1 MLMKILIDSYRC
13 MWANKHHTVKLFS
26 VYWKCHPTS
35 QILIY
40 IIFIICPHLFCFS
53 VVSSSWSEME
63 APFPGTRSTSSF
75 RFGFDA
81 PSGCRNDE
89 ILKPLPAVTK
99 KITLQI
105 RTRTHSYKYDI
116 SVAMI
121 SMLFIYVFIY
131 LFIYLLIISCKHHT
145 QALLHVQAFGI

>member
-1 MLMKILIDSYRC
+1 
-13 MWANKHHTVKLFS
+13 MWANKHYAVKLFP
-26 VYWKCHPTS
+26 VYWKYHPTT

-40 IIFIICPHLFCFS
+40 IIFIICSHLFCFS

-99 KITLQI
+99 KKKNNLKNQNMQTFL
-105 RTRTHSYKYDI
+105 
-116 SVAMI
+116 
-121 SMLFIYVFIY
+121 
-131 LFIYLLIISCKHHT
+131 
-145 QALLHVQAFGI
+145 

>member
-1 MLMKILIDSYRC
+1 MINGKLINIIIIIL
-13 MWANKHHTVKLFS
+13 LL
-26 VYWKCHPTS
+26 
-35 QILIY
+35 LIKE
-40 IIFIICPHLFCFS
+40 CPHLFCFS
-53 VVSSSWSEME
+53 VVSSSWSEIE
-63 APFPGTRSTSSF
+63 APFPGTRSTSSL

-105 RTRTHSYKYDI
+105 RTHKHSYEAGSKYDI

-121 SMLFIYVFIY
+121 SMLFTYHLFIY
-131 LFIYLLIISCKHHT
+131 LFIHHK
-145 QALLHVQAFGI
+145 L

>member
-1 MLMKILIDSYRC
+1 
-13 MWANKHHTVKLFS
+13 MWANKHHTVKLFPF
-26 VYWKCHPTS
+26 YWKYHPTT

-40 IIFIICPHLFCFS
+40 IIFIICAHLFCFS

-99 KITLQI
+99 KNHLTNQN
-105 RTRTHSYKYDI
+105 
-116 SVAMI
+116 
-121 SMLFIYVFIY
+121 
-131 LFIYLLIISCKHHT
+131 T
-145 QALLHVQAFGI
+145 QTFL

>member
-1 MLMKILIDSYRC
+1 MLMKILIDLYGN
-13 MWANKHHTVKLFS
+13 MWANKHYPVKLFLI
-26 VYWKCHPTS
+26 YWKYHPTT

-63 APFPGTRSTSSF
+63 APFPGTLSTSSF

-99 KITLQI
+99 KITLKI
-105 RTRTHSYKYDI
+105 RTCKHSYETG
-116 SVAMI
+116 ST
-121 SMLFIYVFIY
+121 F
-131 LFIYLLIISCKHHT
+131 
-145 QALLHVQAFGI
+145 